1 MQPSCCSQHTSLTQ
15 KLVYWLNCF
24 ARAPS
29 LTPLNP
35 DTKCAVGY
43 FIMLNF
49 FFAIL
54 NGALELSKD
63 ALPKVRSFLFL
74 RAPSAHF
81 QSSDF

>member
-15 KLVYWLNCF
+15 KLVYWLDF
-24 ARAPS
+24 FPRAPS
-29 LTPLNP
+29 LTLLNP

-63 ALPKVRSFLFL
+63 ALPKVRSVLFL
-74 RAPSAHF
+74 RAPSAQF